1 MCRIDTNVI
10 RTATGVCGC
19 QNHYPKSDPEE
30 GFTEFLTKEERI
42 EILEDYLKMLE
53 RELKRVKEEIR
64 RLREEQEG
72 GTTRHV

>member
-1 MCRIDTNVI
+1 
-10 RTATGVCGC
+10 
-19 QNHYPKSDPEE
+19 
-30 GFTEFLTKEERI
+30 
-42 EILEDYLKMLE
+42 MLE